1 MDSVYMASMAEVGI
15 ALTDL
20 ALKGT
25 ASAVNKKI
33 ATIKEE
39 RNAERIKNTYDEIVN
54 ELLSEKDEAVRIAQI
69 YKLEFE

>member
-54 ELLSEKDEAVRIAQI
+54 ELLKM
-69 YKLEFE
+69 KL